1 MDGTGIN
8 IMDRK
13 LGHMIQLDANVGI
26 NISFIIA
33 FFAGVGGGGGWV
45 RGGLEV
51 SIVQCND
58 AELWPSLSLTIR

>member
-1 MDGTGIN
+1 MN

-13 LGHMIQLDANVGI
+13 LGHIIQLDANVML
-26 NISFIIA
+26 
-33 FFAGVGGGGGWV
+33 GGGGG
-45 RGGLEV
+45 GGGEV

>member
-33 FFAGVGGGGGWV
+33 FFAGGGGGGGV
-45 RGGLEV
+45 EV